1 VSEPGHFA
9 IFAPSIYQYG
19 KRKMVTRLVAVGN
32 GQVGR
37 DQAICTRDVLLP
49 AAFPMQRLRRLH
61 WPSVLCCDPI
71 FGPGT
76 GWTPDRTEWRK
87 GRRIDEFPELAGGD
101 SQDSFSR

>member
-1 VSEPGHFA
+1 
-9 IFAPSIYQYG
+9 
-19 KRKMVTRLVAVGN
+19 
-32 GQVGR
+32 
-37 DQAICTRDVLLP
+37 
-49 AAFPMQRLRRLH
+49 LRRLH